1 MLKLS
6 EAVLLIRGLHYIFS
20 RKKKKKE
27 KKNHKLETSYL
38 LIGLARRAIFDF
50 IKLWTKLETIHF
62 LIFGAVTLQKQFRFS
77 LN

>member
-20 RKKKKKE
+20 RKKKKE

-50 IKLWTKLETIHF
+50 IKLWAKLETIHF